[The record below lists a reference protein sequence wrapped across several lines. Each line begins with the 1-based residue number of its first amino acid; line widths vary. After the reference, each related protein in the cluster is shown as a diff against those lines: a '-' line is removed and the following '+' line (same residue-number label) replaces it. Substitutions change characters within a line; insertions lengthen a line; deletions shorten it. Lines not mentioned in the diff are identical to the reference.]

1 VDLRP
6 LVFDLA
12 ALDASTVVTEVRT
25 ASDGSAKPT
34 EILEAALGIPQVRVP
49 LILIQKTDTRF
60 AGGASPLQSC
70 AVAVGD
76 TDVEKGN
83 LDQWQPAGDPRGD
96 RGGRPAC

>member
-6 LVFDLA
+6 LVYDLA
-12 ALDASTVVTEVRT
+12 ALDASTVVAVVRT

-34 EILEAALGIPQVRVP
+34 EILEVALGIPRERVP
-49 LILIQKTDTRF
+49 LIIIQKTDTRF
-60 AGGASPLQSC
+60 AGGAAPLEGC

-76 TDVEKGN
+76 TDVETGN